1 MRDLCTVREEGGK
14 VAVSFA
20 LYNNLS
26 TSLR

>member
-14 VAVSFA
+14 VAVIFA
-20 LYNNLS
+20 LYNNVS

>member
-14 VAVSFA
+14 VSVIFA